1 VFERVIATTGAKA
14 TENQDQNKQQNFSA
28 YLRISSSISIGRKVI
43 SDRILLIT
51 AYKQNTEEERNK
63 AAMKTLSLSLSL
75 SLRVYSLSLRDQ
87 TCEGISTAAAEEI
100 FFKRFWEFSSRDFG
114 KKIIGNFCDRNSW
127 LIFVNDIFFLKLNF
141 NLI

>member
-28 YLRISSSISIGRKVI
+28 YLRIGSSISIGRKVI

-75 SLRVYSLSLRDQ
+75 SESTLSLSETRLVKGFLRLLL
-87 TCEGISTAAAEEI
+87 
-100 FFKRFWEFSSRDFG
+100 KRFSSRDFG

-127 LIFVNDIFFLKLNF
+127 LIFVNDIFF
-141 NLI
+141 

>member
-28 YLRISSSISIGRKVI
+28 YLRIGSSISIGRKVI

-75 SLRVYSLSLRDQ
+75 SLSESTLSLSETRLVKGFLRLLL
-87 TCEGISTAAAEEI
+87 
-100 FFKRFWEFSSRDFG
+100 KRFSSRDFG

-127 LIFVNDIFFLKLNF
+127 LIFVNDFFFNF
-141 NLI
+141 